1 MRVHISLSD
10 EVLASLDQRVGA
22 RERSAFIEKA
32 VRRALDE
39 LSRHDAMQAALGSI
53 EDSGHEWDEDPA
65 QWVREQRADHRRA
78 G

>member
-65 QWVREQRADHRRA
+65 MWVREQRADHRRA